1 MAVRTSQDPWVKKAK
16 SLTQALII
24 SATLNVGLLSTF
36 IYFAFR
42 ETDPSANL
50 KARDKGIAPSET
62 LGLQAI
68 LASYSQLPFQDLITQ
83 MNDCAHVESG
93 LTKRDL
99 ALSCL
104 VAFRHFNL
112 DRALG
117 GLNVQKREII
127 FAHNEQQFALTVFPG
142 LADYQYEAI
151 AQYAKTEKW
160 PLTTQGLFLQIQS
173 VKPPY
178 EPSLLEAFYLSPEF
192 HYMSLLFSKTGI
204 GLKNEHIVALLA
216 SGNWA
221 TTSETASHLRQVPE
235 FTLEVRRKFL
245 LSLAQQKSRLA
256 AKILIDGDQE
266 YCIKALDNEQVL
278 SLCDL
283 LGDKTTPAFL
293 KELLLSPRSDEIWKK
308 AAAILYD
315 QAAEEVPVELDLEL
329 AKRRFIELK
338 ATPKIA
344 TSDAPAPATI
354 KTVAA
359 PIKAVSSQISTKK
372 LSGKT
377 YTVESGDSLWK
388 IANRHHTTV
397 QALRDKNRLSGDKL
411 KIGQTLLIP

>member
-1 MAVRTSQDPWVKKAK
+1 MAVKTYQDPWVKKAK

-36 IYFAFR
+36 IYFAVR
-42 ETDPSANL
+42 ETDPTANL
-50 KARDKGIAPSET
+50 KARDKASSPSET
-62 LGLQAI
+62 LGLQSL
-68 LASYSQLPFQDLITQ
+68 LANYRTLPFQELLTQ
-83 MNDCAHVESG
+83 MGDCTHVESG

-112 DRALG
+112 ERALG
-117 GLNVQKREII
+117 GLNLQKREIT
-127 FAHNEQQFALTVFPG
+127 FTQNEQQIPLAVFPG
-142 LADYQYEAI
+142 LSDYQFEAI

-160 PLTTQGLFLQIQS
+160 PLTPQGLFTQIQAT
-173 VKPPY
+173 KPPY
-178 EPSLLEAFYLSPEF
+178 DPSLLEAFYLSPEF

-221 TTSETASHLRQVPE
+221 TTTETAHHLRQTPE

-245 LSLAQQKSRLA
+245 LALAEQKSRLA

-266 YCIKALDNEQVL
+266 YCVKALDNEQVL
-278 SLCDL
+278 ALCDL
-283 LGDKTTPAFL
+283 LGEKTTPAFL

-315 QAAEEVPVELDLEL
+315 QAAEEIPEALDLEL

-338 ATPKIA
+338 ATPKIVTA
-344 TSDAPAPATI
+344 
-354 KTVAA
+354 AA
-359 PIKAVSSQISTKK
+359 PVPVKAPTVTPKKQSS
-372 LSGKT
+372 KT

-388 IANRHHTTV
+388 IANKNHTTV
-397 QALRDKNRLSGDKL
+397 QALRDKNRLTGDKL
-411 KIGQTLLIP
+411 KIGQTLQIP